1 MIYYNIN
8 CMIFFQ
14 SLLDSRQNYEK
25 PFDIKQEEWN
35 KNIPIF
41 IKKYRFSPVLF
52 RKDNNKI
59 TRKKEI
65 KSKTGK

>member
-1 MIYYNIN
+1 
-8 CMIFFQ
+8 MIFF
-14 SLLDSRQNYEK
+14 SPYYIHAKITKNHLILNK
-25 PFDIKQEEWN
+25 KNGIKVTH
-35 KNIPIF
+35 F
-41 IKKYRFSPVLF
+41 HKKYRFSPVLF